1 MMHKYLVLFGIVAIG
16 IALGI
21 SCIDNN
27 YILSKPSELISQASF
42 KEEPLVI
49 KQVPFTTT
57 SWVIQPLWALD
68 DHGIADAFW
77 FFETFWS
84 YFDNGEE
91 IPSMFSCEDAETER
105 LKENL
110 RWGNCQWSRVI
121 FPPFSF
127 VVMNGNPIVSL
138 VDGRIA
144 FWEWEEYRKYK
155 HDGMTRYT
163 ANKPLKFEDI
173 IKNSN
178 QRLDGESFCLKPY
191 YTGYVFQYS
200 GHSWIA
206 GLGKNLNNLF
216 TKNKLHLY
224 GIHGK
229 WKLPGRGMGECANH
243 PTWLLFYPERSKY
256 FYTRIDQ
263 YGESGFMVYE
273 KNYSTHTSIDLEE
286 I

>member
-1 MMHKYLVLFGIVAIG
+1 MHKYLILFGIVAIG

-27 YILSKPSELISQASF
+27 YILSKPSELISQAPF
-42 KEEPLVI
+42 NEAPLVI
-49 KQVPFTTT
+49 KQAPFTAT
-57 SWVIQPLWALD
+57 SWAIQPLWPLD

-84 YFDNGEE
+84 YFDDGEG
-91 IPSMFSCEDAETER
+91 IPSMYSCEDAETEPF
-105 LKENL
+105 KDNL
-110 RWGNCQWSRVI
+110 RWGNCQWSRVL

-127 VVMNGNPIVSL
+127 VLMTGNPSVSL
-138 VDGRIA
+138 LDGKIF
-144 FWEWEEYRKYK
+144 FWTWEELRKYK
-155 HDGMTRYT
+155 HDGISRYS
-163 ANKPLKFEDI
+163 ANKPLKIEDI

-206 GLGKNLNNLF
+206 GLGKNLNDLF

-224 GIHGK
+224 RIHEISEGK
-229 WKLPGRGMGECANH
+229 CINNNP
-243 PTWLLFYPERSKY
+243 WLLFYIEWSKY

-263 YGESGFMVYE
+263 YGESGFMVQDWIYA
-273 KNYSTHTSIDLEE
+273 THTSIDLEE

>member
-1 MMHKYLVLFGIVAIG
+1 MMHKYLVVLAIVVIGIV
-16 IALGI
+16 LGI
-21 SCIDNN
+21 SYIDNDHR
-27 YILSKPSELISQASF
+27 LSETAKVVSQIPF

-57 SWVIQPLWALD
+57 SWEVQPLWPLD

-84 YFDNGEE
+84 YFDDG
-91 IPSMFSCEDAETER
+91 IPSMYSCEDAETER

-110 RWGNCQWSRVI
+110 RWGNCQWSRVL

-127 VVMNGNPIVSL
+127 VLMTGNPSVSL
-138 VDGRIA
+138 LDGKIF
-144 FWEWEEYRKYK
+144 FWTWEELRKYK
-155 HDGMTRYT
+155 HDGISRYS
-163 ANKPLKFEDI
+163 ANKPLKIEDI

-206 GLGKNLNNLF
+206 GLGKNLNDLF

-224 GIHGK
+224 RIHEISEGK
-229 WKLPGRGMGECANH
+229 CINNNP
-243 PTWLLFYPERSKY
+243 WLLFYIEWSKY

-263 YGESGFMVYE
+263 YGESGFMVQDWIYA
-273 KNYSTHTSIDLEE
+273 THTSIDLEE

>member
-1 MMHKYLVLFGIVAIG
+1 MMHKYLVVLAIVVIGIV
-16 IALGI
+16 LGI
-21 SCIDNN
+21 SYIDNDHR
-27 YILSKPSELISQASF
+27 LSETAKVVSQIPF

-57 SWVIQPLWALD
+57 SWEVQPLWPLNN
-68 DHGIADAFW
+68 HGIADAFW

-84 YFDNGEE
+84 YFDKQGQE
-91 IPSMFSCEDAETER
+91 PSMFSCEDAETEE
-105 LKENL
+105 LKEAL
-110 RWGNCQWSRVI
+110 RWGKCQRSRVI

-163 ANKPLKFEDI
+163 ANKPFKFEDI

-178 QRLDGESFCLKPY
+178 QRLDESFCLRPY
-191 YTGYVFQYS
+191 YTGDAFQHS
-200 GHSWIA
+200 GHSRIIWF
-206 GLGKNLNNLF
+206 GKNLNNLF
-216 TKNKLHLY
+216 TQNKLHLSY
-224 GIHGK
+224 IHEMSEGK
-229 WKLPGRGMGECANH
+229 CSNNDFWRLI
-243 PTWLLFYPERSKY
+243 YPEWSKY

-263 YGESGFMVYE
+263 YGGPTSFLVQDWIYT
-273 KNYSTHTSIDLEE
+273 THTSIDLEE

>member
-1 MMHKYLVLFGIVAIG
+1 MVLGVSYID
-16 IALGI
+16 
-21 SCIDNN
+21 DNN
-27 YILSKPSELISQASF
+27 NNDHHLSETSKVISQIPFNEA
-42 KEEPLVI
+42 PLVI
-49 KQVPFTTT
+49 KQAPFTTT

-105 LKENL
+105 LKEAL
-110 RWGNCQWSRVI
+110 RWGKCQRSRIV

-127 VVMNGNPIVSL
+127 VVLNDKPIVSL
-138 VDGRIA
+138 RDGRIA

-163 ANKPLKFEDI
+163 ANKPFKFEDI

-178 QRLDGESFCLKPY
+178 QRLDKSFCLRPY
-191 YTGYVFQYS
+191 YTGDAFQHS
-200 GHSWIA
+200 GHSRIIWF
-206 GLGKNLNNLF
+206 GKNLNNLF
-216 TKNKLHLY
+216 TQNRLHLSY
-224 GIHGK
+224 IHEMSEGK
-229 WKLPGRGMGECANH
+229 CSNNDFWRLI
-243 PTWLLFYPERSKY
+243 YPEWSKY

-263 YGESGFMVYE
+263 YGGPTSFLVHDWIYT
-273 KNYSTHTSIDLEE
+273 THTSIDLEE
-286 I
+286 L

>member
-1 MMHKYLVLFGIVAIG
+1 
-16 IALGI
+16 
-21 SCIDNN
+21 
-27 YILSKPSELISQASF
+27 
-42 KEEPLVI
+42 
-49 KQVPFTTT
+49 
-57 SWVIQPLWALD
+57 
-68 DHGIADAFW
+68 
-77 FFETFWS
+77 
-84 YFDNGEE
+84 
-91 IPSMFSCEDAETER
+91 
-105 LKENL
+105 
-110 RWGNCQWSRVI
+110 
-121 FPPFSF
+121 
-127 VVMNGNPIVSL
+127 MNGNPIVSL

>member
-1 MMHKYLVLFGIVAIG
+1 MMHKYLVVLAIVVIGIV
-16 IALGI
+16 LGI
-21 SCIDNN
+21 SYIDNDHR
-27 YILSKPSELISQASF
+27 LSETAKVVSQIPF

-57 SWVIQPLWALD
+57 SWVIQPLWPLD

-84 YFDNGEE
+84 YFDDG
-91 IPSMFSCEDAETER
+91 IPSMYSCEDAETER
-105 LKENL
+105 FKENL
-110 RWGNCQWSRVI
+110 RWGNCQWSRVL

-127 VVMNGNPIVSL
+127 VLMTGNPSVSL
-138 VDGRIA
+138 LDGKIV
-144 FWEWEEYRKYK
+144 FWTWEELGKYK
-155 HDGMTRYT
+155 YDGFTRYS

-206 GLGKNLNNLF
+206 VLGKNLNNLY
-216 TKNKLHLY
+216 TQNKLHLY

>member
-1 MMHKYLVLFGIVAIG
+1 MKKYLVLFGIVAIG

-57 SWVIQPLWALD
+57 SWAIQPLWALD

-84 YFDNGEE
+84 YFDNGEG

-105 LKENL
+105 LKQNL
-110 RWGNCQWSRVI
+110 RWGNCQWSRVL

-127 VVMNGNPIVSL
+127 VLMTGNPSVSL
-138 VDGRIA
+138 LDGKIV
-144 FWEWEEYRKYK
+144 FWTWEELRKYK
-155 HDGMTRYT
+155 HDGISRYS
-163 ANKPLKFEDI
+163 ANKPLKIEDI

-178 QRLDGESFCLKPY
+178 QRLDDSFCLKPY

-206 GLGKNLNNLF
+206 GLGKNLNDLF

-224 GIHGK
+224 RIHEISEGK
-229 WKLPGRGMGECANH
+229 CINNNP
-243 PTWLLFYPERSKY
+243 WLLFYIEWSKY

-263 YGESGFMVYE
+263 YGATWFMVQDWIYT
-273 KNYSTHTSIDLEE
+273 THTSIDLEE
-286 I
+286 L

>member
-1 MMHKYLVLFGIVAIG
+1 MNKYLVIFGIVVIG

-27 YILSKPSELISQASF
+27 YILSNPSELISQSPF

-84 YFDNGEE
+84 YFDKKEE
-91 IPSMFSCEDAETER
+91 LPSMFSCEDVETER
-105 LKENL
+105 LKQNL
-110 RWGNCQWSRVI
+110 RWGNCQRARVL

-127 VVMNGNPIVSL
+127 VMMTGKPSVSL
-138 VDGRIA
+138 LDGNIV
-144 FWEWEEYRKYK
+144 FWKWEEFRKYK
-155 HDGMTRYT
+155 HDGISRYS
-163 ANKPLKFEDI
+163 ANKPLKIEDI

-178 QRLDGESFCLKPY
+178 QRLDDESFCLKPY

-206 GLGKNLNNLF
+206 GLGKNLNNLYAQ
-216 TKNKLHLY
+216 NKLHLY
-224 GIHGK
+224 GIHVK
-229 WKLPGRGMGECANH
+229 WKLPGRGTGECANH

-263 YGESGFMVYE
+263 YGEVWFMAHDWI
-273 KNYSTHTSIDLEE
+273 YSTHTSIDLEE

>member
-1 MMHKYLVLFGIVAIG
+1 MMHKYLVVLAIVVIGIV
-16 IALGI
+16 LGI
-21 SCIDNN
+21 SYIDNDHR
-27 YILSKPSELISQASF
+27 LSETAKVVSQIPF

-57 SWVIQPLWALD
+57 SWEVQPLWPLNN
-68 DHGIADAFW
+68 HGIADAFW

-84 YFDNGEE
+84 YFDKQGQE
-91 IPSMFSCEDAETER
+91 PSMFSCEDAETEE
-105 LKENL
+105 LKEAL
-110 RWGNCQWSRVI
+110 RWGKCQRSRVI

-163 ANKPLKFEDI
+163 ANKPFKFEDI

-178 QRLDGESFCLKPY
+178 QRLDKSFCLRPY
-191 YTGYVFQYS
+191 YTGDEFQYL
-200 GHSWIA
+200 GHAWIIWF
-206 GLGKNLNNLF
+206 GKNLNNLF
-216 TKNKLHLY
+216 TQNKLHLSY
-224 GIHGK
+224 IHEMSEGK
-229 WKLPGRGMGECANH
+229 CSNNDFWRLI
-243 PTWLLFYPERSKY
+243 YPEWSKY

-263 YGESGFMVYE
+263 YGGPTSFLVHDWIYT
-273 KNYSTHTSIDLEE
+273 THTSIDLEE

>member
-1 MMHKYLVLFGIVAIG
+1 MMHKYLVVLAIVVIGIV
-16 IALGI
+16 LGI
-21 SCIDNN
+21 SYIDNDHR
-27 YILSKPSELISQASF
+27 LSETAKVVSQIPF

-57 SWVIQPLWALD
+57 SWEVQPLWPLD
-68 DHGIADAFW
+68 DHGIADAVW

-84 YFDNGEE
+84 YFDKEE
-91 IPSMFSCEDAETER
+91 NLPSMFSCEDVETYE

-110 RWGNCQWSRVI
+110 RWGNCQWSRVL

-127 VVMNGNPIVSL
+127 VLMTGNPSVSL
-138 VDGRIA
+138 LDGKIV
-144 FWEWEEYRKYK
+144 FWTWEELGKYK
-155 HDGMTRYT
+155 YDGFTRYS

-206 GLGKNLNNLF
+206 GLGKNLNDLF

-224 GIHGK
+224 RIHEISEGK
-229 WKLPGRGMGECANH
+229 CINNNP
-243 PTWLLFYPERSKY
+243 WLLFYIEWSKY

-263 YGESGFMVYE
+263 YGETGFMVQDWIYA
-273 KNYSTHTSIDLEE
+273 THTSIDLEE